1 MPSPAM
7 QVHTGIGAK
16 LEPHRRVV
24 FAAGS
29 AQRASKI
36 ALCSR
41 GDYGFFGDRRGGVLV
56 ELSQGDSRLRAS
68 VLFAAAVHCLFLIFL
83 TAFLFNHANPKGDGM
98 EMVAV
103 GAAFMFIFL
112 PLSLPSFVLAKE
124 GRALVVAATL
134 AGLASFAYF
143 AFWLEILDELHLS

>member
-1 MPSPAM
+1 MA
-7 QVHTGIGAK
+7 
-16 LEPHRRVV
+16 
-24 FAAGS
+24 
-29 AQRASKI
+29 
-36 ALCSR
+36 
-41 GDYGFFGDRRGGVLV
+41 

-68 VLFAAAVHCLFLIFL
+68 VLFAAAVHCLFLIYL
-83 TAFLFNHANPKGDGM
+83 TVFLFNHANPKGDGM

>member
-1 MPSPAM
+1 M
-7 QVHTGIGAK
+7 
-16 LEPHRRVV
+16 
-24 FAAGS
+24 
-29 AQRASKI
+29 
-36 ALCSR
+36 
-41 GDYGFFGDRRGGVLV
+41 

-112 PLSLPSFVLAKE
+112 PFSLPSFVLAKE
-124 GRALVVAATL
+124 GRALVVAAIL